1 MKSEVSVTMK
11 NFGSGKIEKIE
22 SVSNIASAMY
32 VRDEDIAKGNADRL
46 RISPDTVPKGGS
58 REDASYSNG
67 ASTHIL

>member
-1 MKSEVSVTMK
+1 MK
-11 NFGSGKIEKIE
+11 NFGSGKIEKID

-32 VRDEDIAKGNADRL
+32 VRDEDIAKGNENKL
-46 RISPDTVPKGGS
+46 RISPDTIPKGHS